1 MIPREGKI
9 LKPEMVKCTNLAAM
23 ICIAVFCFDTSYVQN
38 EVASNLNV
46 RPLEALGSINENDE
60 SLNIV
65 HMDQIEDGNDQSSE
79 NLATGIL
86 ELTDAR
92 YKVEAIWL
100 INGKIVN

>member
-79 NLATGIL
+79 NLGNWNFRADRRSIQSRSHL
-86 ELTDAR
+86 
-92 YKVEAIWL
+92 
-100 INGKIVN
+100 VNQR